1 MDFHES
7 IGTMV
12 FTPTGRYIIGASDRE
27 NEEFQKKSKNI
38 INLDQSKL
46 KDSVEL
52 TCIQQME
59 ITSEN
64 YNDILKVKGMPNHCF
79 SDDYGLEVQKTI
91 KSAVYTYCESEIT
104 DEELTQLFIDICKD
118 MRVYQVQSGHT
129 SGAIE
134 KDNEKIIENVYEIFQ
149 KANVECMVDKCFKAG
164 KDIADTQGGGEK
176 LNWVYYDSDYY
187 FQSQHLREMLQTVST
202 ELAMEWEVEQIDYER
217 VEKESKFTLNGSLDF
232 NSVWNWRADQ
242 VGICSM
248 SDFDWQPQED
258 FSFFYQSIKMK
269 KFTGEITLDS
279 QKGICIIKSSGE
291 KWYVDVPFNNSVS
304 LGELHD
310 HFNVKDLFLAG
321 ERTKE
326 QNLLGILEKFDV
338 YTRFYGHNKA
348 ILES

>member
-1 MDFHES
+1 
-7 IGTMV
+7 
-12 FTPTGRYIIGASDRE
+12 
-27 NEEFQKKSKNI
+27 
-38 INLDQSKL
+38 
-46 KDSVEL
+46 
-52 TCIQQME
+52 ME

-79 SDDYGLEVQKTI
+79 SDDYGIEVQKTI
-91 KSAVYTYCESEIT
+91 KSAVHTYCDSEIT

-134 KDNEKIIENVYEIFQ
+134 KDNKKIIENVYEIFQ

-164 KDIADTQGGGEK
+164 KDIAD
-176 LNWVYYDSDYY
+176 
-187 FQSQHLREMLQTVST
+187 
-202 ELAMEWEVEQIDYER
+202 
-217 VEKESKFTLNGSLDF
+217 
-232 NSVWNWRADQ
+232 Q

-248 SDFDWQPQED
+248 SDFDWQLQED

-291 KWYVDVPFNNSVS
+291 KWYIDVPFNNSVS

-310 HFNVKDLFLAG
+310 HFNVKDLFLAS
-321 ERTKE
+321 EQTKD
-326 QNLLGILEKFDV
+326 QKLLGILEKFDV
-338 YTRFYGHNKA
+338 YTRFYGHNKWF
-348 ILES
+348 